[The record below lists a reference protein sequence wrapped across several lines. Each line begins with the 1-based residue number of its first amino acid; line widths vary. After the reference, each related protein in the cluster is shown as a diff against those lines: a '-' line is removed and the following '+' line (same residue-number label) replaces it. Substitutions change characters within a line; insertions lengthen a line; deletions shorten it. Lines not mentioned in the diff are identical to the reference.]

1 MLDHCCSTLQSFD
14 VSGCFQ
20 VDDAVL
26 IDTLTRCNQLKY
38 LDIENCRK
46 ISDKGVDGLVSSKR
60 KLDSINIGGDYN
72 ITNTGLKKFVTKFPN
87 LRDLRH
93 LHVSGLDINDDIIY
107 SIVDNC
113 SDLTSL
119 SISFA
124 DISEDALNTL
134 LDKFGN
140 INYSI
145 IYYLLCM
152 ACCMFLTKVLW
163 YSHFYIYGIWQL
175 ASRKKTHFF
184 PVRCPI

>member
-1 MLDHCCSTLQSFD
+1 MQYHITLKGKYLREVLDHCCSTLQSFD

-20 VDDAVL
+20 VDDTVL
-26 IDTLTRCNQLKY
+26 IDILTRCNQLKY

-46 ISDKGVDGLVSSKR
+46 ISDKGVDGLVCSKR

-72 ITNTGLKKFVTKFPN
+72 ITNTGLKKFITNFPN

-93 LHVSGLDINDDIIY
+93 LHVSGLDINDDVIY

-140 INYSI
+140 TVSI
-145 IYYLLCM
+145 ILLSIYYYYQYSVLLALC
-152 ACCMFLTKVLW
+152 
-163 YSHFYIYGIWQL
+163 Y
-175 ASRKKTHFF
+175 
-184 PVRCPI
+184 

>member
-1 MLDHCCSTLQSFD
+1 
-14 VSGCFQ
+14 
-20 VDDAVL
+20 VDDGVL
-26 IDTLTRCNQLKY
+26 IDVLTRCNQLKY

-46 ISDKGVDGLVSSKR
+46 ISDKGVDGLVCSKR

-72 ITNTGLKKFVTKFPN
+72 ITNTGLKKFVTSFPN

-134 LDKFGN
+134 LDKFGTKL
-140 INYSI
+140 
-145 IYYLLCM
+145 IYYLSFIYPAWLIYVFEIGFAAM
-152 ACCMFLTKVLW
+152 YLLTTLIQFFQYGALYKVVK
-163 YSHFYIYGIWQL
+163 SCF
-175 ASRKKTHFF
+175 
-184 PVRCPI
+184 